1 MTSDA
6 LRRIISKLPD
16 GETYTAKL
24 EKAINLRNPY
34 RSQKEHWL
42 GWLGEYNGPG
52 YYGRANWDRDA
63 EFIYNHLQS
72 ATMLL
77 WLGEALGLSGAVLK
91 KAFEAVLTAGKNY
104 SSQCA
109 ALRRE
114 IPWKRIEELINK
126 DKMK

>member
-1 MTSDA
+1 MTSIE

-42 GWLGEYNGPG
+42 GWLSEYNGPG
-52 YYGRANWDRDA
+52 YYGRANWDRNA

-77 WLGEALGLSGAVLK
+77 WLGEALGLSGAILK
-91 KAFEAVLTAGKNY
+91 KASEAAMTARKN
-104 SSQCA
+104 SSIQCA

-126 DKMK
+126 KKSK